1 MKKFLVALLVLF
13 VSTASNAQVLLVDFN
28 GRNWNDPSDPTVT
41 TYRGPSYLDPSIVN
55 PVWNGLEFWGTEP
68 EAPHAGAD
76 PSIIHSVYFTSYD
89 PENPP
94 ADPNALHW
102 SDGTEATGISISFSG
117 LGVGMGSA
125 DYWNP
130 WEERSV
136 LGGDAQW
143 IYADY
148 VITPPYNTN
157 ILIDGLTPSQ
167 AYDLAIYGCN
177 GDAGIGGYFTA
188 NGVGPLD
195 LIGGHKNAGI
205 LYGVVADEN
214 GQITVD
220 VSEGPN
226 VGIATYSGLELRE
239 AVAQPVD
246 TAYLTGFCITR
257 CDEAGS
263 MITSE
268 RYNTLWPNPAWE
280 AVFYPGAYDPNTF
293 DPNLLVN
300 SYADM
305 DIRIPFQVGD
315 TKTFTF
321 VFARTGATDSPYYSA
336 TLFFNNK
343 ELVPGGG
350 TPGITVMAAMDD
362 NGPADGNPAFMANS
376 HTNTM
381 GWPFDPAVPGTGT
394 LVYYDYQNQVSINVT
409 GFVVYNQFVYNKD
422 YIYRSDWANP
432 ASGPDTWV
440 DAIGQI
446 TLAAT
451 EYLPTCAEQNVY
463 APEDFNQ
470 DCYVNLEDF
479 AQFAGAW
486 LTCNEPRNPVCE

>member
-13 VSTASNAQVLLVDFN
+13 VSTVSNAQVLLVDFN
-28 GRNWNDPSDPTVT
+28 GHNWNDPSDPTVT
-41 TYRGPSYLDPSIVN
+41 TYRGPSYLEPSIVE
-55 PVWNGLEFWGTEP
+55 PVWNGLELWGTEP

-76 PSIIHSVYFTSYD
+76 PSIIHSVYYTSYD

-102 SDGTEATGISISFSG
+102 SDGTEATGITIGFSG
-117 LGVGMGSA
+117 LAAGVGGA

-130 WEERSV
+130 WQEQSL
-136 LGGDAQW
+136 LGGEAQW
-143 IYADY
+143 MFADYLVTPYAD
-148 VITPPYNTN
+148 VI
-157 ILIDGLTPSQ
+157 ISGLTPSQ

-177 GDAGIGGYFTA
+177 GNAQLGGYFTA

-195 LIGGHKNAGI
+195 LTRGHQNAGS
-205 LYGVVADEN
+205 LYGVVADTS
-214 GQITVD
+214 GKITIAISVD
-220 VSEGPN
+220 PA
-226 VGIATYSGLELRE
+226 VGFAIINGLELRE
-239 AVAQPVD
+239 AVAQPAD

-257 CDEAGS
+257 CDQAGS
-263 MITSE
+263 MIVTE
-268 RYNTLWPNPAWE
+268 RYNTLWPNDAWE

-293 DPNLLVN
+293 DPNLFVN

-315 TKTFTF
+315 TKILTF
-321 VFARTGATDSPYYSA
+321 VFARVTPTDSPYFSA

-362 NGPADGNPAFMANS
+362 NGPADGNPEFMANS
-376 HTNTM
+376 HLNTM

-394 LVYYDYQNQVSINVT
+394 LVYYDYVNQVSITVT
-409 GFVVYNQFVYNKD
+409 DFVVYNQFVYNQD
-422 YIYRSDWANP
+422 YIHRSDWANP
-432 ASGPDTWV
+432 VTGPDTWI

-451 EYLPTCAEQNVY
+451 EYLPTCAEQNIY
-463 APEDFNQ
+463 TPEDFNG

-486 LTCNEPRNPVCE
+486 LTCNDPRNPVCD